1 MTWKPVQPATMT
13 KPAAPYT
20 PVVISGDHV
29 YTSGQVALDAD
40 GSVVTGGV
48 TEQTRQVLAN
58 VRTCLEAAGC
68 TLADV
73 VKVTAF
79 LVDLADFE
87 AYNAVYRETFAEP
100 YPARSTVQA
109 GLVPPFLVEI
119 EVVARRPR

>member
-1 MTWKPVQPATMT
+1 MTWTPVQPATMP

-29 YTSGQVALDAD
+29 YTSGQVALDSD
-40 GSVVTGGV
+40 GAVVPGGV

-79 LVDLADFE
+79 LVDLGDFD
-87 AYNAVYRETFAEP
+87 AYNTVYRETFSEP

-119 EVVARRPR
+119 EVVARRRG

>member
-1 MTWKPVQPATMT
+1 MTWQPLQPATMP
-13 KPAAPYT
+13 KPTAPYT

-40 GSVVTGGV
+40 GAVVPGGV

-79 LVDLADFE
+79 LVDLGDFE
-87 AYNAVYRETFAEP
+87 AYNAVYRETFSAP

-119 EVVARRPR
+119 EVVARRPG

>member
-1 MTWKPVQPATMT
+1 MPKPT
-13 KPAAPYT
+13 APYS
-20 PVVISGDHV
+20 PVVVSGDQV

-40 GSVVTGGV
+40 GAVVAGGV

-58 VRTCLEAAGC
+58 VGACLEAAGC

-79 LVDLADFE
+79 LVDLTDFE

-119 EVVARRPR
+119 EVVARRPG